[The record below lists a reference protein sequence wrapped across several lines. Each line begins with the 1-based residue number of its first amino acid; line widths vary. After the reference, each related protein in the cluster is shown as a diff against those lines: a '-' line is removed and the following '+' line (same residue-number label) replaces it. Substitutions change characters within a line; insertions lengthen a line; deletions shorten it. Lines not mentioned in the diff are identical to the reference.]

1 MDVEKKSLSLDRE
14 NMATTVAESMHLI
27 AILLRHVSKRIAYKI
42 VSDMELEI
50 GDKTKNV
57 SLRDSL
63 RMTRKYLE

>member
-1 MDVEKKSLSLDRE
+1 MV
-14 NMATTVAESMHLI
+14 TTTAESIHLI
-27 AILLRHVSKRIAYKI
+27 GILLRYVSKQTAYRI